1 MTDIQGSESAED
13 SPAGR
18 RPSGGAAALDQEKLI
33 IQVGSNGVDA
43 SYVMTSSIL
52 KINPQYFSIE
62 ALAAIGRNEVQLLK
76 NLSEVL
82 DEDLTLNELII
93 NVFDKER
100 FH

>member
-1 MTDIQGSESAED
+1 MNE
-13 SPAGR
+13 
-18 RPSGGAAALDQEKLI
+18 LDQAKLI
-33 IQVGSNGVDA
+33 I
-43 SYVMTSSIL
+43 YVMTSSIL

-62 ALAAIGRNEVQLLK
+62 ALDAIAKHEVQLLK

>member
-1 MTDIQGSESAED
+1 MNE
-13 SPAGR
+13 
-18 RPSGGAAALDQEKLI
+18 LDTAKLI
-33 IQVGSNGVDA
+33 I
-43 SYVMTSSIL
+43 YVMTSSIL

-62 ALAAIGRNEVQLLK
+62 ALDAIGRNEVQLLK

-93 NVFDKER
+93 TVFDKER

>member
-1 MTDIQGSESAED
+1 MTE
-13 SPAGR
+13 
-18 RPSGGAAALDQEKLI
+18 LDQAKLI
-33 IQVGSNGVDA
+33 I
-43 SYVMTSSIL
+43 YVMTSSIL
-52 KINPQYFSIE
+52 KINLQYFSID

-82 DEDLTLNELII
+82 DEDLTLNDLII

>member
-1 MTDIQGSESAED
+1 MVTE
-13 SPAGR
+13 
-18 RPSGGAAALDQEKLI
+18 LDQAKLI
-33 IQVGSNGVDA
+33 I
-43 SYVMTSSIL
+43 YVMTTSIM
-52 KINPQYFSIE
+52 KINPKYFSIE

-76 NLSEVL
+76 NLNEVL

>member
-1 MTDIQGSESAED
+1 MTDLLQA
-13 SPAGR
+13 
-18 RPSGGAAALDQEKLI
+18 KLI
-33 IQVGSNGVDA
+33 I
-43 SYVMTSSIL
+43 YVMTTSIM

-62 ALAAIGRNEVQLLK
+62 ALAAIGRNEAHLLK

>member
-1 MTDIQGSESAED
+1 MRMTELQQA
-13 SPAGR
+13 
-18 RPSGGAAALDQEKLI
+18 KLI
-33 IQVGSNGVDA
+33 I
-43 SYVMTSSIL
+43 YVMTTSIM

-82 DEDLTLNELII
+82 DEDLTPNELII

>member
-1 MTDIQGSESAED
+1 MKQLKEGQIVKVIQDAPYVSMGDDE
-13 SPAGR
+13 
-18 RPSGGAAALDQEKLI
+18 ALD
-33 IQVGSNGVDA
+33 
-43 SYVMTSSIL
+43 
-52 KINPQYFSIE
+52 
-62 ALAAIGRNEVQLLK
+62 AIAKNEVELLK

>member
-1 MTDIQGSESAED
+1 MNDLQGSD
-13 SPAGR
+13 S
-18 RPSGGAAALDQEKLI
+18 GAAALDQAKLI
-33 IQVGSNGVDA
+33 I
-43 SYVMTSSIL
+43 YVMTSSIL

-76 NLSEVL
+76 NLNEVL
-82 DEDLTLNELII
+82 EEDLTLNELII

>member
-1 MTDIQGSESAED
+1 MNE
-13 SPAGR
+13 
-18 RPSGGAAALDQEKLI
+18 LDQAKLI
-33 IQVGSNGVDA
+33 I
-43 SYVMTSSIL
+43 YIMTTSIM

-62 ALAAIGRNEVQLLK
+62 ALDAIAKNEVQLLK

-82 DEDLTLNELII
+82 EEDLTLNDLII

>member
-1 MTDIQGSESAED
+1 MNE
-13 SPAGR
+13 
-18 RPSGGAAALDQEKLI
+18 LDQAKLI
-33 IQVGSNGVDA
+33 I
-43 SYVMTSSIL
+43 YVMTNSIL

-62 ALAAIGRNEVQLLK
+62 ALDAIAKNEVQLLK

>member
-1 MTDIQGSESAED
+1 MFE
-13 SPAGR
+13 
-18 RPSGGAAALDQEKLI
+18 LDQAKLI
-33 IQVGSNGVDA
+33 I
-43 SYVMTSSIL
+43 YVMTSSIL
-52 KINPQYFSIE
+52 KINPQYFSDE

-76 NLSEVL
+76 NLNEVL

>member
-1 MTDIQGSESAED
+1 MNELQGSD
-13 SPAGR
+13 S
-18 RPSGGAAALDQEKLI
+18 GAAALDQAKLI
-33 IQVGSNGVDA
+33 I
-43 SYVMTSSIL
+43 YIMTTSIM

-62 ALAAIGRNEVQLLK
+62 ALAAIGRNEVELLK

-82 DEDLTLNELII
+82 EDDLTLNELII

>member
-1 MTDIQGSESAED
+1 MDNI
-13 SPAGR
+13 
-18 RPSGGAAALDQEKLI
+18 DQAKLI
-33 IQVGSNGVDA
+33 I
-43 SYVMTSSIL
+43 YVMTLSIM

-62 ALAAIGRNEVQLLK
+62 ALAAIGRNEVELLK

-82 DEDLTLNELII
+82 EDDLTLNELII

>member
-1 MTDIQGSESAED
+1 MVTE
-13 SPAGR
+13 
-18 RPSGGAAALDQEKLI
+18 LDQAKLI
-33 IQVGSNGVDA
+33 I
-43 SYVMTSSIL
+43 YIMTSSIL

-62 ALAAIGRNEVQLLK
+62 ALAAIGMNEVQLLK

>member
-1 MTDIQGSESAED
+1 MTTFIMKVN
-13 SPAGR
+13 
-18 RPSGGAAALDQEKLI
+18 L
-33 IQVGSNGVDA
+33 
-43 SYVMTSSIL
+43 
-52 KINPQYFSIE
+52 QYFSIE

>member
-1 MTDIQGSESAED
+1 MNE
-13 SPAGR
+13 
-18 RPSGGAAALDQEKLI
+18 LDTAKLI

-52 KINPQYFSIE
+52 KTNPQYFSIE
-62 ALAAIGRNEVQLLK
+62 ALDAIAKNEVQLLK

-82 DEDLTLNELII
+82 DEGLTPNELII

>member
-1 MTDIQGSESAED
+1 MNE
-13 SPAGR
+13 P
-18 RPSGGAAALDQEKLI
+18 LDTAKLI
-33 IQVGSNGVDA
+33 I
-43 SYVMTSSIL
+43 YVMTSSIM
-52 KINPQYFSIE
+52 KINPQYFSDE
-62 ALAAIGRNEVQLLK
+62 TLDAIAKHEVQLLK

>member
-1 MTDIQGSESAED
+1 MTE
-13 SPAGR
+13 P
-18 RPSGGAAALDQEKLI
+18 LDQAKLI
-33 IQVGSNGVDA
+33 I
-43 SYVMTSSIL
+43 YVMTSSIL

-62 ALAAIGRNEVQLLK
+62 ALDAIAKNEVQLLK

-82 DEDLTLNELII
+82 EDDLTLNELII

>member
-1 MTDIQGSESAED
+1 MNE
-13 SPAGR
+13 
-18 RPSGGAAALDQEKLI
+18 LDQAKLI
-33 IQVGSNGVDA
+33 I
-43 SYVMTSSIL
+43 YVMTSSIL

-82 DEDLTLNELII
+82 EDVKLNELII

>member
-1 MTDIQGSESAED
+1 MNE
-13 SPAGR
+13 
-18 RPSGGAAALDQEKLI
+18 LDTAKLI
-33 IQVGSNGVDA
+33 I
-43 SYVMTSSIL
+43 YVMTSSIL

-62 ALAAIGRNEVQLLK
+62 ALAAIGRNEVELLK

-82 DEDLTLNELII
+82 EEDVKLNELII

>member
-1 MTDIQGSESAED
+1 MQGIQGSESAED

-43 SYVMTSSIL
+43 SYVMTTSVM
-52 KINPQYFSIE
+52 KINLQYFSIE

>member
-1 MTDIQGSESAED
+1 MNE
-13 SPAGR
+13 P
-18 RPSGGAAALDQEKLI
+18 LDTAKLI
-33 IQVGSNGVDA
+33 I
-43 SYVMTSSIL
+43 YVITTSIM

-76 NLSEVL
+76 NLNEVL
-82 DEDLTLNELII
+82 DGDLTLNELII

>member
-1 MTDIQGSESAED
+1 MTDLLQA
-13 SPAGR
+13 
-18 RPSGGAAALDQEKLI
+18 KLI
-33 IQVGSNGVDA
+33 I
-43 SYVMTSSIL
+43 YVMTTSIM

-62 ALAAIGRNEVQLLK
+62 ALDAIAKNEVQLLK
-76 NLSEVL
+76 NLSEAL

>member
-1 MTDIQGSESAED
+1 MFGFANMPE
-13 SPAGR
+13 
-18 RPSGGAAALDQEKLI
+18 LDQAKLI
-33 IQVGSNGVDA
+33 I
-43 SYVMTSSIL
+43 YVMTSSIL

>member
-1 MTDIQGSESAED
+1 MNELQGSD
-13 SPAGR
+13 S
-18 RPSGGAAALDQEKLI
+18 GAAALDQAKLI
-33 IQVGSNGVDA
+33 I
-43 SYVMTSSIL
+43 YIMTTSIM
-52 KINPQYFSIE
+52 KVNPQYFSIE

>member
-1 MTDIQGSESAED
+1 MTE
-13 SPAGR
+13 
-18 RPSGGAAALDQEKLI
+18 LDQAKLI
-33 IQVGSNGVDA
+33 I
-43 SYVMTSSIL
+43 YVMTTSIM
-52 KINPQYFSIE
+52 KINPQYFRIE

>member
-1 MTDIQGSESAED
+1 MDN
-13 SPAGR
+13 
-18 RPSGGAAALDQEKLI
+18 LDQAKLI
-33 IQVGSNGVDA
+33 I
-43 SYVMTSSIL
+43 YVMTSSIL

-93 NVFDKER
+93 NVFDKEG

>member
-1 MTDIQGSESAED
+1 MNELQGSD
-13 SPAGR
+13 S
-18 RPSGGAAALDQEKLI
+18 GAAALDTAKLI
-33 IQVGSNGVDA
+33 I
-43 SYVMTSSIL
+43 YVMTSSIL
-52 KINPQYFSIE
+52 KINPQYFSDE
-62 ALAAIGRNEVQLLK
+62 ALAAIGRDEVRLLK

>member
-1 MTDIQGSESAED
+1 MTDLLQA
-13 SPAGR
+13 
-18 RPSGGAAALDQEKLI
+18 KLI
-33 IQVGSNGVDA
+33 I
-43 SYVMTSSIL
+43 YVMTTSIM
-52 KINPQYFSIE
+52 KISPQYFSIE

-82 DEDLTLNELII
+82 DEDLTLNDLII

>member
-1 MTDIQGSESAED
+1 MTDI
-13 SPAGR
+13 
-18 RPSGGAAALDQEKLI
+18 DQAKLI
-33 IQVGSNGVDA
+33 I
-43 SYVMTSSIL
+43 YVMTTSIM

-62 ALAAIGRNEVQLLK
+62 ALDAIAKNEVQLLK

>member
-1 MTDIQGSESAED
+1 MNELQGSDSAED

-18 RPSGGAAALDQEKLI
+18 RPSGGAAALDTAKLI
-33 IQVGSNGVDA
+33 I
-43 SYVMTSSIL
+43 YVMTTSIV
-52 KINPQYFSIE
+52 KVNPQYFSID

-76 NLSEVL
+76 NLNEVL